1 MARDSKGRFDSV
13 SRRKFIV
20 AAGTSGGVALAG
32 CSGGGND
39 NSGGGN
45 ANTATDAPTTAT
57 PAADKNSKQTA
68 SSSSSKWS
76 NLLSAGGSSTVYPIT
91 SDGASY
97 WNYNAPTSDQEH
109 WPNKKY
115 GIDTDLP
122 FADYWA
128 STAGYDA
135 DGDKGTLPWHVAV
148 GLSHSGVGLSKVK
161 AGQVDIGDASAPVTA
176 EMPDH
181 DQAYYDKFVN
191 HVVGIDAMQISVS
204 RSIYDAGVKQ
214 LTKEEV
220 VQVYSGQ
227 VENWKD
233 LGGPDKDIQ
242 CVGRVEG
249 SGTRTIFHER
259 MLDGGKA
266 PGVDVHKG
274 ENQQVASTV
283 ANSDNAIGY
292 LAWAF
297 VGDKNPAID
306 LKVGSEVYSQQNDNL
321 GKKSYPLNRD
331 LHCYTY
337 EGTSPMASA
346 FLNMIISD
354 MGQDMLVKKH
364 NYITLPDS
372 RQKEEKK
379 KLNLK

>member
-1 MARDSKGRFDSV
+1 MTQGPKNLVDSV
-13 SRRKFIV
+13 SRRKFLV
-20 AAGTSGGVALAG
+20 ASSAVGAAAIAG
-32 CSGGGND
+32 CTGNNGGGATDKPAQN
-39 NSGGGN
+39 GGGSN
-45 ANTATDAPTTAT
+45 DPQTD
-57 PAADKNSKQTA
+57 SK
-68 SSSSSKWS
+68 SSEWKDI
-76 NLLSAGGSSTVYPIT
+76 LTAGGSSTVYPIT
-91 SDGASY
+91 NTGASY
-97 WNYNAPTSDQEH
+97 WNYNAPVSDQEH

-115 GIDTDLP
+115 NIDTELP

-128 STAGYDA
+128 AQAGYDA
-135 DGDKGTLPWHVAV
+135 DGDESTIPWHVAV
-148 GLSHSGVGLSKVK
+148 GLSHSGVGLNKVMK
-161 AGQVDIGDASAPVTA
+161 GQVDIGDASAPVTA

-181 DQAYYDKFVN
+181 DQAFYDKFVN

-204 RSIYDAGVKQ
+204 KPIYDAGIHQ

-220 VQVYSGQ
+220 VSIYTGEVS
-227 VENWKD
+227 NWKA

-283 ANSDNAIGY
+283 GKSDNAIGY

-297 VGDKNPAID
+297 VGDDNPAID
-306 LKVGSEVYSQQNDNL
+306 LKVGSTVYSRENENL
-321 GKKSYPLNRD
+321 GEKAYPLNRD

-337 EGTSPMASA
+337 DGTSKMASA
-346 FLNMIISD
+346 FINMIISD
-354 MGQDMLVKKH
+354 MGQDWLVKSH
-364 NYITLPDS
+364 NYITLPS
-372 RQKEEKK
+372 NRQKEEKG
-379 KLNLK
+379 KLDLE